1 MPGPEALVALR
12 AMHDRALAFT
22 GGVADHTVKNVAQL
36 MLYFLGKS
44 LMVDEASTGL
54 QHAEGVCAAIA
65 VLYDHYEFPSTHEK
79 LIAANSADHLFHI
92 FTCARR
98 TACPRLC
105 ARVAAQPWPVPVARG
120 AADKHARQTT

>member
-12 AMHDRALAFT
+12 AMHDRALALT

-54 QHAEGVCAAIA
+54 QYAEAVCGQNFAAYA
-65 VLYDHYEFPSTHEK
+65 GMLDHYEFPSTHEK
-79 LIAANSADHLFHI
+79 MTAAVTADFCFI
-92 FTCARR
+92 
-98 TACPRLC
+98 CP
-105 ARVAAQPWPVPVARG
+105 
-120 AADKHARQTT
+120 